1 MSAKDDIFAYYNFL
15 PVLADHIL
23 DLPAH
28 HYINMGI
35 RPNHTYPPFVVKN
48 IKSDEI
54 IFVKTDLLPYFF
66 NTYYA
71 RIKVPFYLITGVS
84 DYPIDERYRIFLDQ
98 DKIIKWFGHN
108 ITIMHSKCIKI
119 PIAFDERERRR
130 GSSANGEGGDQVLLQ
145 KLYNQKRGFSSKK
158 NKLLVTHIGNTHSSR
173 KNVTKYFEGKDFAHF
188 IGKKSFED
196 YMEKINEYK
205 FVLCPR
211 GNGEDTHRFW
221 EVMLMGSVPVVE
233 RNGLVDF
240 FGIFPC
246 IIVDKFGDVNEKLL
260 LEFVYDEEK
269 SKNIK
274 TYLFIEDFKVFF
286 KNNTKGKS
294 Y

>member
-1 MSAKDDIFAYYNFL
+1 MNNKFVYYNYL
-15 PVLADHIL
+15 PLLASHII
-23 DLPAH
+23 DLPRSN
-28 HYINMGI
+28 YLSVGI
-35 RPNHTYPPFVVKN
+35 TPKHNNPPFHVED
-48 IKSDEI
+48 IKRNDI
-54 IFVKTDLLPYFF
+54 IFVKTDLLGHFF
-66 NTYYA
+66 HHYYNQLQ
-71 RIKVPFYLITGVS
+71 VPFYLITGVS
-84 DYPIDERYRIFLDQ
+84 DYPIDERFVDILNHE
-98 DKIIKWFGHN
+98 KIIKWFGHN
-108 ITIMHSKCIKI
+108 ITITHPKCVKL
-119 PIAFDERERRR
+119 PIAFDENERCR
-130 GSSANGEGGDQVLLQ
+130 GGPADGESGDQLLLQ
-145 KLYNQKRGFSSKK
+145 KLYEQRKTFRSKK

-173 KNVTKYFEGKDFAHF
+173 KHVTKYFEDKTFADF

-233 RNGLVDF
+233 RNGLADF

-246 IIVDKFGDVNEKLL
+246 IIVDKFADVNGQRLT
-260 LEFVYDEEK
+260 EFAYDEEK
-269 SKNIK
+269 AKNIK